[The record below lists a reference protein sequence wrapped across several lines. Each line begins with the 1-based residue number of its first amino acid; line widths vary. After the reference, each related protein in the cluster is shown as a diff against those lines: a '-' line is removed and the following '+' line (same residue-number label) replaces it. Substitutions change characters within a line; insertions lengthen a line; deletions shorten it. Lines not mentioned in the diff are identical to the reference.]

1 MLLSLDER
9 DAELLSTAL
18 QTHLDD
24 LSRELSRT
32 ERRSL
37 QHELAQLVARLEVI
51 ALRLETLRA
60 HHPTEKGA
68 ASDR

>member
-9 DAELLSTAL
+9 DAEMLSTAL

-24 LSRELSRT
+24 LTRELART

-51 ALRLETLRA
+51 ALRLEALRA
-60 HHPTEKGA
+60 NHPAGSNA
-68 ASDR
+68 ASER